1 MPAYTMNGRNYMPV
15 DSTLKPGPGQ
25 HRPEKVRKYWMIQR
39 TTKDFLYGEKNLH
52 GALGGLNQNACARF
66 ALSSFLAELVIIIPI
81 YIVSSQI

>member
-39 TTKDFLYGEKNLH
+39 TTKDFLYGQKNLH
-52 GALGGLNQNACARF
+52 GALKSERKIRIILPARR
-66 ALSSFLAELVIIIPI
+66 ASRNNSH
-81 YIVSSQI
+81 